1 MSNHSSNI
9 LDEGEIVKNILP
21 QSLFS
26 PRWTKIER
34 ILYYAH
40 ISLFILLLA
49 ILGWQ
54 IFISI
59 SKQQEIHP
67 DIFVVFMILSP
78 FLVFPPIYIKQ
89 FQKFKNRNFNYQSI
103 DFNRRLRFSVATPI
117 FFLVSILLFISST
130 AILFLGIYLVSNSN
144 LDTLVLGY
152 LLTSIPLLLV
162 SGFLCAYYI
171 YSMRFLYQMDKA
183 PIDNL
188 LN

>member
-1 MSNHSSNI
+1 MPNNSNNI
-9 LDEGEIVKNILP
+9 LDTEEIVKNILP

-26 PRWTKIER
+26 PRWTKLER

-40 ISLFILLLA
+40 ISLFILLLV
-49 ILGWQ
+49 ILVWQ

-117 FFLVSILLFISST
+117 LLLVAILLFIAST
-130 AILFLGIYLVSNSN
+130 VILFLVIYLISSSDLETIIVS
-144 LDTLVLGY
+144 Y
-152 LLTSIPLLLV
+152 LLASIPLFLV